1 MTPIVEKSIGIDGE
15 VFVDRRAL
23 SRRRVLKGARLTF
36 NKGFG
41 TFECVVRNQSD
52 GGARLSFGDTSA
64 VPGSFDLL
72 ITGEDA
78 PRPATVRWREM
89 TAMGVSFD

>member
-1 MTPIVEKSIGIDGE
+1 MTPITEKSIGIDGE
-15 VFVDRRAL
+15 VFVDRRSG
-23 SRRRVLKGARLTF
+23 SRRRVLKGGRLTF

-41 TFECVVRNQSD
+41 AFECVVRNQSE

-64 VPGSFDLL
+64 VPGNFNLL
-72 ITGEDA
+72 IAGEDVL
-78 PRPATVRWREM
+78 RPATVRWREM